1 MAEPNES
8 GRSPEEGEET
18 AERRHHEGPAPGTS
32 RTRVRPAPIGR
43 LLLYYA
49 AVIGALALLAWAF
62 PLVRHAYLSPIDAP
76 VVDKKELFQL
86 EGSGAAR
93 SSPAADVGQD
103 SLRAPS
109 ALEAAELYPA
119 LIRTATTLLVVI
131 GALVLALPVAW
142 VYMFT
147 KRLRYDVS
155 LVQSII
161 ILPVVVTGILMI
173 VKNSIALAFGLAGIV
188 AAVRFRNT
196 LKDPK
201 DAVYIFLVLG
211 IGIASG
217 VQALDIAIVL
227 SLAFNVIV
235 LALWKYNVGAIYSH
249 EYGPRGI
256 LNVGDRRLM
265 LAQEPRERA
274 ALKRR
279 VAEEADGMKSHG
291 ILLVHTADPEA
302 ARHAVESSLASV
314 AKDWRLSSVEP
325 GADRTFSLEFLVQ
338 LKKKSSVVELLG
350 ELDDRW
356 PAQVAAAEFVPF
368 NARKYAKEVE
378 QTGDAAGAEP

>member
-1 MAEPNES
+1 
-8 GRSPEEGEET
+8 
-18 AERRHHEGPAPGTS
+18 
-32 RTRVRPAPIGR
+32 VRPAPIGR
-43 LLLYYA
+43 VLLYYA
-49 AVIGALALLAWAF
+49 VVAAAVVLLAWAF
-62 PLVRHAYLSPIDAP
+62 PLVRRAYLSPIEATITSRNAMDA
-76 VVDKKELFQL
+76 LT
-86 EGSGAAR
+86 GAGTAPH
-93 SSPAADVGQD
+93 SYQSATLAA
-103 SLRAPS
+103 AF
-109 ALEAAELYPA
+109 E
-119 LIRTATTLLVVI
+119 RTATTLLVVI

-155 LVQSII
+155 LVQSVI

-173 VKNSIALAFGLAGIV
+173 VKTSLTLAFGLAGIV

-227 SLAFNVIV
+227 SLAFNLIV

-256 LNVGDRRLM
+256 LNVGDRRLT
-265 LAQEPRERA
+265 
-274 ALKRR
+274 
-279 VAEEADGMKSHG
+279 VAEDPAARSRLQRRLAAEAGEIDAHG
-291 ILLVHTADPEA
+291 ILLVHTSDAEA
-302 ARHAVESSLASV
+302 ARHAVEASLASV
-314 AKDWRLSSVEP
+314 AKDWRLAGVEP
-325 GADRTFSLEFLVQ
+325 GEAGTETLEFLVE

-356 PAQVAAAEFVPF
+356 PAQIAAAEFLPF
-368 NARKYAKEVE
+368 NAEKLAPEERDE
-378 QTGDAAGAEP
+378 EPNPTEEDDR

>member
-1 MAEPNES
+1 LSDSKAVPQGS
-8 GRSPEEGEET
+8 ASPGA
-18 AERRHHEGPAPGTS
+18 AERRHHEELTPGSS
-32 RTRVRPAPIGR
+32 RRRVRPAPIGR
-43 LLLYYA
+43 VLLYYA
-49 AVIGALALLAWAF
+49 VVIAALVLLAWAF

-76 VVDKKELFQL
+76 VVDKKSVL
-86 EGSGAAR
+86 EIMGVTGGAAT
-93 SSPAADVGQD
+93 
-103 SLRAPS
+103 APTS
-109 ALEAAELYPA
+109 GPAELYPA
-119 LIRTATTLLVVI
+119 LIRTATTLLVVV

-173 VKNSIALAFGLAGIV
+173 VKNSVALAFGLAGIV

-227 SLAFNVIV
+227 SLAFNLIV
-235 LALWKYNVGAIYSH
+235 LALWKFNVGAIYSH

-265 LAQEPRERA
+265 VAQQPTARNR
-274 ALKRR
+274 LQRR
-279 VAEEADGMKSHG
+279 MAGETDGMKTHG

-302 ARHAVESSLASV
+302 ARHAVEASLAGF
-314 AKDWRLSSVEP
+314 AKDWRLAGVEP
-325 GADRTFSLEFLVQ
+325 GEDGTETLEFLVQ

-356 PAQVAAAEFVPF
+356 AAQVSAAEFLPF
-368 NARKYAKEVE
+368 DARKYLPEDDEAAPAPPKE
-378 QTGDAAGAEP
+378 GGR

>member
-1 MAEPNES
+1 MADTKATNPTPAD
-8 GRSPEEGEET
+8 PEEDLP
-18 AERRHHEGPAPGTS
+18 ERRHHEEATPGTS
-32 RTRVRPAPIGR
+32 RRRVRPAPIGR

-49 AVIGALALLAWAF
+49 AVVAALVLLAWAF

-76 VVDKKELFQL
+76 IVDKKSVLAIA
-86 EGSGAAR
+86 GVSTGAAA
-93 SSPAADVGQD
+93 PTAAPND
-103 SLRAPS
+103 
-109 ALEAAELYPA
+109 ELYPA
-119 LIRTATTLLVVI
+119 LVRTATTLLVVV

-173 VKNSIALAFGLAGIV
+173 VKNSVALAFGLAGIV

-227 SLAFNVIV
+227 SLAFNLIV
-235 LALWKYNVGAIYSH
+235 VALWKYNVGAIYSH

-265 LAQEPRERA
+265 LAQVPA
-274 ALKRR
+274 ARNRLQQRMA
-279 VAEEADGMKSHG
+279 AESDGMKTHG
-291 ILLVHTADPEA
+291 ILLVHTADAEA
-302 ARHAVESSLASV
+302 ARHAVEASLAAV
-314 AKDWRLSSVEP
+314 AKDWRLAAVEP
-325 GADRTFSLEFLVQ
+325 GEDGTETLEFLVQ

-356 PAQVAAAEFVPF
+356 AAQVSAAEFLPF
-368 NARKYAKEVE
+368 NAKKYLKEQE
-378 QTGDAAGAEP
+378 ASSPEPAPAGDAAR

>member
-1 MAEPNES
+1 LTERPAFAQDAA
-8 GRSPEEGEET
+8 RSR
-18 AERRHHEGPAPGTS
+18 ARDRRHHDEPSPGSS
-32 RTRVRPAPIGR
+32 RRRVRPAPIGR
-43 LLLYYA
+43 VLLYYA
-49 AVIGALALLAWAF
+49 FVVAAVVLLAWAF
-62 PLVRHAYLSPIDAP
+62 PLVRRAYLSPIEAP
-76 VVDKKELFQL
+76 ITDKSAWEAL
-86 EGSGAAR
+86 SGA
-93 SSPAADVGQD
+93 GT
-103 SLRAPS
+103 APS
-109 ALEAAELYPA
+109 SAQDPTLAAAFE
-119 LIRTATTLLVVI
+119 RTATTLLVVV

-155 LVQSII
+155 LVQSVI

-173 VKNSIALAFGLAGIV
+173 VKTSLTLAFGLAGIV

-211 IGIASG
+211 IGIACG

-227 SLAFNVIV
+227 SLAFNLIV

-265 LAQEPRERA
+265 LAQVPEARNR
-274 ALKRR
+274 LQRR
-279 VAEEADGMKSHG
+279 MAEEADGMKTHG
-291 ILLVHTADPEA
+291 ILLVHTADAEA
-302 ARHAVESSLASV
+302 ARHAVEASLASV
-314 AKDWRLSSVEP
+314 AKDWRLGGVEP
-325 GADRTFSLEFLVQ
+325 GEDGTETLEFLVQ

-356 PAQVAAAEFVPF
+356 PAQIAAAEFLPF
-368 NARKYAKEVE
+368 DAEKYAPR
-378 QTGDAAGAEP
+378 DAEPTPTEDGDR